1 MQISSRRM
9 NKTIEGEIRKMFYQ
23 LLCDLEEQEEV
34 KTLLDD
40 LLTEAETVAIV
51 KRLAI
56 AVYLEKGRSYENI
69 KNNLMVS
76 SATIATVAEQMG
88 DPGIQ
93 LALRKIKADQWAE
106 GASQKISGIMK
117 KITGK

>member
-1 MQISSRRM
+1 MQISGRKL
-9 NKTIEGEIRKMFYQ
+9 NKTIEGEIKKMFYQ
-23 LLCDLEEQEEV
+23 LLCDIEEQEEARI
-34 KTLLDD
+34 LLSD
-40 LLTEAETVAIV
+40 LLTETEMVAMI

-88 DPGIQ
+88 NPGFVM
-93 LALRKIKADQWAE
+93 ALRKIKAEEWAD
-106 GASQKISGIMK
+106 GTSKKISGIMK
-117 KITGK
+117 KIAGK